1 MSTSSTPSPETLSGP
16 ETVAIARTPSGRDRD
31 SGPAGLP
38 VARSPPAAGTSA
50 ALLGCCQLRCVYFIS
65 RQTDFQ
71 QISVTTVIASRGQAS
86 RQPSDPAGQ
95 RAPAWSQLLAR
106 LSRAPRGVWSLA
118 APD

>member
-50 ALLGCCQLRCVYFIS
+50 ALCLRHQSSDRFP
-65 RQTDFQ
+65 TDFGDHRHSQ
-71 QISVTTVIASRGQAS
+71 QGTGQPTA
-86 RQPSDPAGQ
+86 
-95 RAPAWSQLLAR
+95 L
-106 LSRAPRGVWSLA
+106 
-118 APD
+118 